1 MSFCLRP
8 VLEAQLVFIGPPLAP
23 SSVLLPAPVGK
34 QIAPRPNTGSD
45 AALLCCGRAGHC
57 PSGCR
62 CQMLQ
67 TGQAGG
73 RVVPLPSTSVRGCV
87 PARQAGGR
95 SPPACAAGSS
105 AALCGCALC
114 AGAPPLVA
122 LRPGRAPPWSRS
134 AGGLGEDLGAASS
147 LLRAKTQL
155 LVCLCGAS
163 SLGDQNG
170 RILSAQGC
178 RPVSVWPLRL
188 LSPSVRTQVSPLPPP
203 GCSAP
208 ENMAAL
214 PGPRPSSP
222 EKFPWVFRDGGMH
235 PSPKS
240 TSTLLFYGGPRLF
253 CPVHPQPRRP
263 APCSPLELPP
273 CSRPRPPPGLCSLAL
288 PAAAG
293 PRLRLGVGGT
303 LCARLT

>member
-8 VLEAQLVFIGPPLAP
+8 VLEAQLVFRGPPLAP

-34 QIAPRPNTGSD
+34 QIAPPPNTGSD

-62 CQMLQ
+62 SQMLQ

-87 PARQAGGR
+87 PAPQAGGR

-105 AALCGCALC
+105 AALCGCE
-114 AGAPPLVA
+114 

-134 AGGLGEDLGAASS
+134 AGGLGEDRGAASS

-178 RPVSVWPLRL
+178 RPGSVWPLRL
-188 LSPSVRTQVSPLPPP
+188 LSPSLFFQIVLTRGILLVPCCSSRD
-203 GCSAP
+203 GCSYGESL
-208 ENMAAL
+208 ENEERGEEEDL
-214 PGPRPSSP
+214 IS
-222 EKFPWVFRDGGMH
+222 
-235 PSPKS
+235 
-240 TSTLLFYGGPRLF
+240 
-253 CPVHPQPRRP
+253 
-263 APCSPLELPP
+263 
-273 CSRPRPPPGLCSLAL
+273 
-288 PAAAG
+288 
-293 PRLRLGVGGT
+293 
-303 LCARLT
+303 